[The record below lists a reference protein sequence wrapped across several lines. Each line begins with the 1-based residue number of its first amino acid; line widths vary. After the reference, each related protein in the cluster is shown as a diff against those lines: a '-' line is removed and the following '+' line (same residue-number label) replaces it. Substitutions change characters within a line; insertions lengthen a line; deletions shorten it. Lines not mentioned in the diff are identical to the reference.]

1 MVSSIARVAL
11 FMFVLVSVVAA
22 SQTNVEDESPSRR
35 RHARYIKS
43 DIHSREKIIAEYI
56 KSDNPPVHVEVSR
69 DEKRVK
75 RNPKRTQVPDGMT
88 KQKGIRGEYAEA
100 HYKKRHP
107 IDSKTPFNDV
117 VKHIRQ
123 SVTKKHRAN
132 LPKFN
137 AAGRTAKD

>member
-11 FMFVLVSVVAA
+11 SMFVLVSVVAA
-22 SQTNVEDESPSRR
+22 SQTNMDDESPSRR
-35 RHARYIKS
+35 RHARYIS
-43 DIHSREKIIAEYI
+43 DTHSREKIIADHI
-56 KSDNPPVHVEVSR
+56 NSDNPPIHVEVSR
-69 DEKRVK
+69 AEKRVK
-75 RNPKRTQVPDGMT
+75 RNPKRTQVPAGMT
-88 KQKGIRGEYAEA
+88 KQKGVRGKYAEG

-107 IDSKTPFNDV
+107 SNSKTPFNDV